1 MAAIDWGLDI
11 DSAAFRW
18 PANPVAANT
27 GRAAGATR
35 LVSLWDQRDHALG
48 PRPEP
53 YGYGSVHSRADI
65 DRALHDPRPYER
77 LGYHP
82 AIADPQGRGAHGT
95 RTMDIAAGNGEAN
108 GPAGIAPDADLIF
121 VHLADGSTR
130 GLANFGDSVRL
141 LEALD
146 YVSQTAG
153 PQPCVINISAG
164 RLCGPRDGST
174 LVERAFDQLLASTP
188 GRFIVDSAGNYF
200 GWRAH
205 SSGTIA
211 AGETVSLTVVVDP
224 ADVTLNEIE
233 IWYDGADEFAVRVD
247 PPGYSNGRLVRLGE
261 RADILIA
268 GRVAGRVYNRRRD
281 PGNFDNHIVAYLDP
295 IGCPGNWTITLEA
308 RQVSSG
314 RFHAWIERDDACRHC
329 QARFA
334 ADDSNPSSTIGSI
347 ATSHLPLV
355 VGAYDGHDP
364 DRPVA
369 SFSSA
374 GPCRDGRSKPDLAA
388 PGVNVLAARSAPLGA
403 SRNAGLVVRG
413 NGTSFAAPH
422 VTGAAALCFEAADG
436 RLSAVQLRSLI
447 LGNCDPVL
455 GSDPDSR
462 LGHGYLNIPRLLASV
477 RQALSPPATA
487 PGAKEPNMATE
498 DTTVLAAAPAVAYR
512 EYLYHPDGQFARWI
526 SDRFDLVGMPGE
538 PVDQPPRPGDVLL
551 EVVLGRTGRGRCVTL
566 RTDDPQ
572 VVATPPRLAPGQL
585 LLRPLKRLEM
595 SDPLPVE
602 PTARI
607 PDLTFL
613 PASMPASMPAEQES
627 PGTESGAAEGGPDP
641 QARVQVAAG
650 QLIVEHVPLL
660 RAHAGTPP
668 DMILT
673 WNAMESPCAVDVVV
687 HLHGFARRG
696 HSMCLP
702 TDKMPMS
709 GLDLSDPR
717 NRSSAGRT
725 SPTLLVLPRGS
736 SDSRAGGTGYDFPAL
751 SPTRALNELIEDAFA
766 RFSAQTRSHPARGR
780 LILTAHS
787 GGGAA
792 LMRILRWADPDEVH
806 TFDALYND
814 PSPLI
819 AWARQRIRRGSGALR
834 VLYRPANL
842 YRRAGDST
850 ERASLAVEEAI
861 RSALTAAGG
870 YPSTRWRVESTST
883 EHNDIP
889 SRFGWRL
896 LADVSADLPGVGHG
910 PAAGRHGNEMP
921 DSAGEEEAAEAGQ
934 SWDHEAL
941 EDLEAFGEDDTFGE
955 GREGGQPERRPLTTQ
970 QLRDAWA
977 EYLCADRQMV
987 TITLLSNRT
996 QVNPAAVAAFA
1007 ALADALRRTGYRARR
1022 AGGYNCRNVAQ
1033 ASSAQPPR
1041 VSLHAYGLA
1050 VDIDENVN
1058 PHRHNVSGP
1067 IIFSS
1072 EPSQEGRQQE
1082 VAAGVAGTSF
1092 TPAQVAAVEAI
1103 RTIDGL
1109 RVFGW
1114 GGRWR
1119 SSHDAMHFEI
1129 RLTPAELRR
1138 GIVALPASDGSAE
1151 AGPDHAT
1158 CGCGG
1163 AVADESTSE
1172 LAEFAPSGDADEE
1185 DFAAEDVA
1193 SGDPEAPWDLYNQL
1207 PFAWGQPGG
1216 RP

>member
-1 MAAIDWGLDI
+1 
-11 DSAAFRW
+11 
-18 PANPVAANT
+18 
-27 GRAAGATR
+27 
-35 LVSLWDQRDHALG
+35 
-48 PRPEP
+48 
-53 YGYGSVHSRADI
+53 
-65 DRALHDPRPYER
+65 
-77 LGYHP
+77 
-82 AIADPQGRGAHGT
+82 
-95 RTMDIAAGNGEAN
+95 
-108 GPAGIAPDADLIF
+108 
-121 VHLADGSTR
+121 
-130 GLANFGDSVRL
+130 
-141 LEALD
+141 
-146 YVSQTAG
+146 
-153 PQPCVINISAG
+153 
-164 RLCGPRDGST
+164 
-174 LVERAFDQLLASTP
+174 
-188 GRFIVDSAGNYF
+188 
-200 GWRAH
+200 
-205 SSGTIA
+205 
-211 AGETVSLTVVVDP
+211 
-224 ADVTLNEIE
+224 
-233 IWYDGADEFAVRVD
+233 
-247 PPGYSNGRLVRLGE
+247 
-261 RADILIA
+261 
-268 GRVAGRVYNRRRD
+268 
-281 PGNFDNHIVAYLDP
+281 
-295 IGCPGNWTITLEA
+295 
-308 RQVSSG
+308 
-314 RFHAWIERDDACRHC
+314 
-329 QARFA
+329 
-334 ADDSNPSSTIGSI
+334 
-347 ATSHLPLV
+347 
-355 VGAYDGHDP
+355 
-364 DRPVA
+364 
-369 SFSSA
+369 
-374 GPCRDGRSKPDLAA
+374 
-388 PGVNVLAARSAPLGA
+388 
-403 SRNAGLVVRG
+403 
-413 NGTSFAAPH
+413 
-422 VTGAAALCFEAADG
+422 
-436 RLSAVQLRSLI
+436 
-447 LGNCDPVL
+447 
-455 GSDPDSR
+455 
-462 LGHGYLNIPRLLASV
+462 
-477 RQALSPPATA
+477 
-487 PGAKEPNMATE
+487 
-498 DTTVLAAAPAVAYR
+498 
-512 EYLYHPDGQFARWI
+512 
-526 SDRFDLVGMPGE
+526 
-538 PVDQPPRPGDVLL
+538 
-551 EVVLGRTGRGRCVTL
+551 
-566 RTDDPQ
+566 
-572 VVATPPRLAPGQL
+572 
-585 LLRPLKRLEM
+585 
-595 SDPLPVE
+595 
-602 PTARI
+602 
-607 PDLTFL
+607 
-613 PASMPASMPAEQES
+613 MPASMPAEQES
-627 PGTESGAAEGGPDP
+627 PGTESGAAESGPDP
-641 QARVQVAAG
+641 RARVQVAAG

-673 WNAMESPCAVDVVV
+673 WNAMESLCAADVVV

-709 GLDLSDPR
+709 GLDFSDPR

-736 SDSRAGGTGYDFPAL
+736 SDSRAGGSGYDFPAL

-766 RFSAQTRSHPARGR
+766 RFSAQTHSHPVRGR

-792 LMRILRWADPDEVH
+792 LMRILHWADPDEVH

-921 DSAGEEEAAEAGQ
+921 DSAGEEEPAAEAGQ
-934 SWDHEAL
+934 FWDHEAL
-941 EDLEAFGEDDTFGE
+941 EDLEVFGEDDTFGE
-955 GREGGQPERRPLTTQ
+955 GGEGGQLERRPLTTQ

-996 QVNPAAVAAFA
+996 QVNPAAVAAFT

-1022 AGGYNCRNVAQ
+1022 AGGYNCRNIAQ

-1067 IIFSS
+1067 IIFSA

-1082 VAAGVAGTSF
+1082 VTAGVAGTSF

-1138 GIVALPASDGSAE
+1138 GIVALSASDGAAE
-1151 AGPDHAT
+1151 ADPDHAT

-1163 AVADESTSE
+1163 AVTDESASE
-1172 LAEFAPSGDADEE
+1172 LAEVAPSGDADAE

-1193 SGDPEAPWDLYNQL
+1193 SGDPDAPWDLYNQL